1 MTAVEVFELT
11 SQGGA
16 TDFADVVGIC
26 NEIGSYCLIGGLAVN
41 CYVEPVYTM
50 DADLVLVA
58 AQLPQLSVRLAD
70 AGFKVER
77 FPHSI
82 DAQRG
87 GSQLRIQFT
96 TDARYEDFPV
106 RATRQTVLG
115 ESVMVAS
122 LEDVFQG
129 KLWAWSDPARRVTKR
144 KKDELDLIRLAEAF
158 PRLRA
163 ALPEPLRTLL
173 P

>member
-1 MTAVEVFELT
+1 MTAVEVYELT

-16 TDFADVVGIC
+16 TDFAEVVKVCRALGP
-26 NEIGSYCLIGGLAVN
+26 YCMIGGLAVN

-58 AQLPQLSVRLAD
+58 THLPELPHRLTE

-82 DAQRG
+82 NAQRG
-87 GSQLRIQFT
+87 QSQLRIQFT
-96 TDARYEDFPV
+96 TDSRYQAFPARASLRTILDEPV
-106 RATRQTVLG
+106 L
-115 ESVMVAS
+115 VAS
-122 LEDVFQG
+122 VEDVFQG
-129 KLWAWSDPARRVTKR
+129 KLWAWSDPSRRLTKR
-144 KKDELDLIRLAEAF
+144 EKDRLDLIRLAEAF
-158 PRLRA
+158 PALRSG
-163 ALPEPLRTLL
+163 LPNGLRELL